1 MSEGGYRTSRFP
13 LNNLAIA
20 IEISIFPFILYCCTR
35 CSVAVG
41 ERAGAEAG
49 AGLKLEII
57 AEVYPF

>member
-1 MSEGGYRTSRFP
+1 MDTSRVRGD
-13 LNNLAIA
+13 
-20 IEISIFPFILYCCTR
+20 IEFETILQLQLKYQYFHLYSI
-35 CSVAVG
+35 VAHGAVLQL